1 MIWLARLGNTAAATN
16 VLNCK
21 KLEVLISLA
30 TDLRVSWRALRRNPG
45 FSLIA
50 IATLAFGIGANT
62 AIFTVVDAI
71 LLRPLGYG
79 DESRLFVIHEVVPKF
94 GLNAPLVPVNA
105 MHFLEWR
112 KRVAAFEQIAMIGG
126 IGLNLTGTG
135 DPERLAGARVSP
147 MLFPMLGARTQ
158 LGRTFL
164 EEEDQPGRDNVVLL
178 SDKLWKRRF
187 ASDRNIIGRKIL
199 LDGLPYE
206 VVGVLSP
213 SFHFPRLN
221 QLYAMKV
228 SEDQPE
234 FWKPFAVKADEL
246 EPLGDFNY
254 ISIARLRP
262 GVSRIQAL
270 AQLNAAQA
278 DLARQAPEKIELFA
292 ALVPLQDQIT
302 SRSRSGL
309 QLMLLAVGTVLLIGC
324 VNIANLLLGRATSR
338 KQELSIRSALGAG
351 VRQLLQQMLAES
363 FLLAAIGGA
372 LGVLVAYAGL
382 QLILSRAPLDLP
394 RLDEIHLDG
403 RVLLFTLA
411 ISTVA
416 GLICAILPAWRFAR
430 SQPLLA
436 MKAGSRTTEGRSAGR
451 LRALLIGVEVGLS
464 TVCLIAGG
472 LLLRSLVNLF
482 EVDKGFAAERV
493 LTVNLN
499 LPDTRYREEA
509 DRSRF
514 VKSLLDS
521 VRVLPGVV
529 SAGSS
534 NMLPLSGEGG
544 NNLISLEGTTVP
556 FPERPLAD
564 IRGVNAEY
572 FQTLGIPLREGRL
585 FADSDGEHK
594 LAVVST
600 LAAGRLWPG
609 ANPIGRRF
617 KIGDPDGPFFEVA
630 GVVGDVRGVGLDRSP
645 SLTIYTPYWQRRT
658 WYGPALAVK
667 TAVDP
672 FSMSSAIRSTIHRL
686 DAELPVPRFE
696 TMEQVVDASIAQR
709 RFQMNLLLLFALTA
723 LLLASLGIYGV
734 VSYSVVLRTNEMGV
748 RMAIGAQTSDILK
761 MILRQAMTP
770 VAIGAC
776 IGLGASLVVA
786 RLFAGLL
793 YGVAPADGITIGG
806 VVLIMG
812 GVAAVASLIP
822 ALRASR
828 VNPVIALHYE

>member
-1 MIWLARLGNTAAATN
+1 MSLG
-16 VLNCK
+16 
-21 KLEVLISLA
+21 S
-30 TDLRVSWRALRRNPG
+30 DLRVSWRALRRNPG

-126 IGLNLTGTG
+126 IGRNLTGTG
-135 DPERLAGARVSP
+135 DPERLAGARVTPS
-147 MLFPMLGARTQ
+147 LFPMLGARTQ

-254 ISIARLRP
+254 ISIARLRS

-464 TVCLIAGG
+464 MVCLIAGG

-529 SAGSS
+529 SAGTS

-609 ANPIGRRF
+609 ADPIGRRF

-672 FSMSSAIRSTIHRL
+672 LSMSSAIRSAIHRL

-734 VSYSVVLRTNEMGV
+734 VSYSVVLRTNEMGI
-748 RMAIGAQTSDILK
+748 RMAIGAQASDILK

-806 VVLIMG
+806 VVLIIS
-812 GVAAVASLIP
+812 GVAAVASLVP

-828 VNPVIALHYE
+828 VNPVTALHYE

>member
-1 MIWLARLGNTAAATN
+1 MSLG
-16 VLNCK
+16 
-21 KLEVLISLA
+21 
-30 TDLRVSWRALRRNPG
+30 TDLRVSWRAMRRNPG
-45 FSLIA
+45 FSIVA
-50 IATLAFGIGANT
+50 IATLAFAIGANT

-79 DESRLFVIHEVVPKF
+79 DESRLFVVHEVVPKF
-94 GLNAPLVPVNA
+94 ALLAPLVPVNA

-112 KRVAAFEQIAMIGG
+112 KRVTGFEQIAMIGG
-126 IGLNLTGTG
+126 IGRNLIGTG
-135 DPERLAGARVSP
+135 EPERLAGARVTPS
-147 MLFPMLGARTQ
+147 LFPMLGAQTQ

-164 EEEDQPGRDNVVLL
+164 QEEDQPGRDNVVLL
-178 SDKLWKRRF
+178 SDKLWRRRF
-187 ASDRNIIGRKIL
+187 ASDRNIVGHKIL

-221 QLYAMKV
+221 QLYAMKI
-228 SEDQPE
+228 SDDQPE
-234 FWKPFAVKADEL
+234 FWKPFALKPDEL

-254 ISIARLRP
+254 ICIARLRS
-262 GVSRIQAL
+262 GVSRSQAL
-270 AQLNAAQA
+270 AQLNAVQA
-278 DLARQAPEKIELFA
+278 DVAKQAPEKIELSA

-338 KQELSIRSALGAG
+338 RQELSIRSALGAG
-351 VRQLLQQMLAES
+351 LRQLLQQMLAES

-372 LGVLVAYAGL
+372 LGILVAYAGL
-382 QLILSRAPLDLP
+382 HLILARAPLDLP

-411 ISTVA
+411 ISTLA
-416 GLICAILPAWRFAR
+416 GLVCGILPAWRFGR

-436 MKAGSRTTEGRSAGR
+436 MKLGSRSTEGRSAGK

-472 LLLRSLVNLF
+472 LLVRSLVNLF
-482 EVDKGFAAERV
+482 EVDKGFATERV

-499 LPDTRYREEA
+499 LPETRYPEQA
-509 DRSRF
+509 DRNRF

-529 SAGSS
+529 SAGVS

-564 IRGVNAEY
+564 IRGVNPGY
-572 FQTLGIPLREGRL
+572 FQTMGIALREGRL

-594 LAVVST
+594 LVVVSA
-600 LAAGRLWPG
+600 LAAERLWPG
-609 ANPIGRRF
+609 ASPIGKRL

-645 SLTIYTPYWQRRT
+645 SLTIYAPYWQRRT
-658 WYGPALAVK
+658 WSGPALAVK

-672 FSMSSAIRSTIHRL
+672 LSLSSAVRSAIQHV

-696 TMEQVVDASIAQR
+696 TMEQVVDESVAQR
-709 RFQMNLLLLFALTA
+709 RFQMNLLLLFAVTA

-734 VSYSVVLRTNEMGV
+734 VSYSVALRTNEMGI
-748 RMAIGAQTSDILK
+748 RMAIGACGSDLLK

-770 VAIGAC
+770 VAIGAGA
-776 IGLGASLVVA
+776 GLIVA
-786 RLFAGLL
+786 LIVGRLFAGLL
-793 YGVAPADGITIGG
+793 YGVAPADGITIAS
-806 VVLIMG
+806 VILILG
-812 GVAAVASLIP
+812 GVAALASLIP
-822 ALRASR
+822 ARRASR
-828 VNPVIALHYE
+828 VNPMTALRYE

>member
-1 MIWLARLGNTAAATN
+1 M
-16 VLNCK
+16 
-21 KLEVLISLA
+21 SLA
-30 TDLRVSWRALRRNPG
+30 TDLRVSWRAMRRNPG

-50 IATLAFGIGANT
+50 IATLAFAIGANT

-79 DESRLFVIHEVVPKF
+79 DENRLFVIHEVVPKF

-126 IGLNLTGTG
+126 IGRNLTGTG

-147 MLFPMLGARTQ
+147 SLFSMLGARTQ

-199 LDGLPYE
+199 LDGLPYD
-206 VVGVLSP
+206 VIGVLSP

-234 FWKPFAVKADEL
+234 FWKPFAVKPDEL

-254 ISIARLRP
+254 ISVARLRP
-262 GVSRIQAL
+262 GVSRVQAL
-270 AQLNAAQA
+270 AQLNGAQA

-351 VRQLLQQMLAES
+351 TGKLLQQMLAES

-382 QLILSRAPLDLP
+382 QVILARAPLDLP

-411 ISTVA
+411 VSTLA
-416 GLICAILPAWRFAR
+416 GLICGILPAWRFAR

-436 MKAGSRTTEGRSAGR
+436 MKSGSRSTEGRSAGR
-451 LRALLIGVEVGLS
+451 LRALLIEVEVGLS

-514 VKSLLDS
+514 VKLLLDS
-521 VRVLPGVV
+521 VRGLPGVV

-564 IRGVNAEY
+564 IRGVNPEY

-594 LAVVST
+594 LAVVSS
-600 LAAGRLWPG
+600 LAAERLWPG
-609 ANPIGRRF
+609 ESPIGKRF

-630 GVVGDVRGVGLDRSP
+630 GVVGDVRGVGLDRTP

-672 FSMSSAIRSTIHRL
+672 LSMSSAIRSAIHRL
-686 DAELPVPRFE
+686 DAELPIPRFE

-734 VSYSVVLRTNEMGV
+734 VSYSVVLRTNEMGI

-761 MILRQAMTP
+761 MILQQAMTP
-770 VAIGAC
+770 VAIGAG

-793 YGVAPADGITIGG
+793 YGVAPADGITIGA
-806 VVLIMG
+806 VVVILG

-822 ALRASR
+822 ARRASR
-828 VNPVIALHYE
+828 VNPVTALHYE